1 VPARTSP
8 IYMKLKS
15 DLNSIVNKVVL
26 GRLTPEVAA
35 AHPDVEVID
44 GGEQKSWVAVT
55 ASTKPPT
62 FPSFCLMS

>member
-1 VPARTSP
+1 MFAEIAKAGVPARTSP

-35 AHPDVEVID
+35 VQM
-44 GGEQKSWVAVT
+44 QKL
-55 ASTKPPT
+55 
-62 FPSFCLMS
+62 LMEKSKIAGLL